1 MMDNLDKYLST
12 KINLNALQL
21 YRIATLGF
29 SMTLRREEL
38 LDNPNSDY
46 HSLVL
51 DGCLRCFRPRD
62 TDGEQTLRFLPAG
75 TWHSSRLG
83 LPSAAPPAIFTDAL
97 VTTQLMRWR
106 SLDLQQLREEI
117 PAFDLLCRQVIIEN
131 FQEMENR
138 LYITTSADA
147 EQRYA
152 DFINGYPQILTWAP
166 LNQIASFLGIA
177 RETLSRIRNNKYPTN
192 LKPAGHKM

>member
-1 MMDNLDKYLST
+1 ETLKREQL
-12 KINLNALQL
+12 LN
-21 YRIATLGF
+21 
-29 SMTLRREEL
+29 
-38 LDNPNSDY
+38 NPNSDY

-51 DGCLRCFRPRD
+51 GGCLRCYRPRD

-75 TWHSSRLG
+75 TWHSSLLG
-83 LPSAAPPAIFTDAL
+83 LPPAAPPAILTDAL
-97 VTTQLMRWR
+97 VTTQLIRWKSADIR
-106 SLDLQQLREEI
+106 QLREDI
-117 PAFDLLCRQVIIEN
+117 PAFDFLFRQIILEN

-152 DFINGYPQILTWAP
+152 DFINAYPQILPWAP

-177 RETLSRIRNNKYPTN
+177 R
-192 LKPAGHKM
+192 